1 MQDPTTMLN
10 RAAPKDPCTKIG
22 EHFSQTHSVHG
33 LLLGLSE
40 FWKSVPQLQGEMQE
54 ASGTNNEKQNLNVS
68 SSLKSIAN
76 LFQYP
81 DNKLVR

>member
-40 FWKSVPQLQGEMQE
+40 FWKSVPQLQGEMQ
-54 ASGTNNEKQNLNVS
+54 S
-68 SSLKSIAN
+68 
-76 LFQYP
+76 
-81 DNKLVR
+81 